1 MDGAK
6 LIWEHSEP
14 TFMPI
19 TPALTAEDLKNLN
32 AKARALEQ
40 KEKDAAEKAEQAE
53 KTPASKLGGLLSA
66 IKKGATDAVNE
77 VAKSMGVEVQIKEE
91 AEVIVVDEADADP
104 VAAGKKIE
112 EKPTVLYAND
122 DKLEEMTMVIIGT
135 SGNQHRVLQFAD
147 GIEPKKKNQ
156 KPGNCTIN
164 LSQNSYLR
172 GANAETFVLLTTTKG
187 ETSAKPLT
195 PAGEASDKL
204 PTIILHGAD
213 VDFTKDC
220 WLEIG
225 HDDEIEAIQTIAKSS
240 TDEYLNVSSID
251 LTTFDGS
258 SKKLK
263 MKTCKLKGQEL
274 MMAYPCVASN
284 VGCRLINI
292 QSIV

>member
-14 TFMPI
+14 TFLPIMP
-19 TPALTAEDLKNLN
+19 AFTADDLKNLN
-32 AKARALEQ
+32 AKARANEQ

-77 VAKSMGVEVQIKEE
+77 VAKTMGVDIQIKEE
-91 AEVIVVDEADADP
+91 PEVIVVDDADP
-104 VAAGKKIE
+104 VAAGKKLE

-122 DKLEEMTMVIIGT
+122 DQLAEMTMVIIGT

-147 GIEPKKKNQ
+147 GKDAKKKNQ

-164 LSQNSYLR
+164 MSQNSYLR
-172 GANAETFVLLTTTKG
+172 GANAETFVLLTTSKG

-225 HDDEIEAIQTIAKSS
+225 HNDQIEAIQTIAKSA

-251 LTTFDGS
+251 LSTYDGS

-284 VGCRLINI
+284 IGCRLINI